1 MLTRNSTACRTFYG
15 HFHDE
20 AQVPAGTVV
29 DLQPL
34 EHTSDTYLLCDGHG
48 LQIQPLS
55 TYYQAHA
62 PAEPTAG

>member
-1 MLTRNSTACRTFYG
+1 M
-15 HFHDE
+15 
-20 AQVPAGTVV
+20 PAGTVV

-55 TYYQAHA
+55 TYYRAHA